1 MRNASGDVRALTDAA
16 VPVRRWQ
23 RVQWQYMEAWKGS
36 VTSKRTAPQLQ
47 PPVMGRLTPPA
58 VMPP

>member
-1 MRNASGDVRALTDAA
+1 MRPLTEAA

-23 RVQWQYMEAWKGS
+23 RVQWQYIEASKGS

-47 PPVMGRLTPPA
+47 PPVMGRLRSPSLMPLPP
-58 VMPP
+58 